1 MKIASIAAVA
11 ALLAAAVAL
20 SGVGRPGAAQGS
32 ASVSGRTITVSGTGT
47 VRTKPDTAQFSF
59 GVETHGTTAQAA
71 SVANAQ
77 QMRRVIAAL
86 RRLGLA
92 KDDLQTQDVS
102 VYPRT
107 TDTGA
112 PDGFS
117 ASSSLSVTV
126 HELSLAGKAVDAA
139 VAAGANETSGPSFDR
154 SSNAELQQE
163 ALRTA
168 FAEARGKA
176 AALARAAGADLGP
189 AQRVVEGSAA
199 PQPVPLA
206 YRALDQASTPIE
218 SGTQTVQE
226 TVTVTFSLS

>member
-1 MKIASIAAVA
+1 MKIASIAA
-11 ALLAAAVAL
+11 LAAALGLGVAFA
-20 SGVGRPGAAQGS
+20 GVGRPGAAQGS

-47 VRTKPDTAQFSF
+47 VRTKPGTAQFSF
-59 GVETHGTTAQAA
+59 GVETDGATAQSA
-71 SVANAQ
+71 STANAQ

-92 KDDLQTQDVS
+92 NDDLQTQEVS

-154 SSNAELQQE
+154 SSNADLQEE
-163 ALRTA
+163 ALRSA
-168 FAEARGKA
+168 FAEARAKA
-176 AALARAAGADLGP
+176 AALAREAGAGLGP
-189 AQRVVEGSAA
+189 AQRIVEGSEA

-218 SGTQTVQE
+218 PGTQTVQE